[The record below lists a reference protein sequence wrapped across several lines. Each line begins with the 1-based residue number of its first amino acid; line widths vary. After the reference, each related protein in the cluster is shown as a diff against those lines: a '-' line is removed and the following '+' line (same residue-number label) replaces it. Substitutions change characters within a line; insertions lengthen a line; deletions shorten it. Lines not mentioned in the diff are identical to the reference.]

1 MKYRTKSTLLWIL
14 AFFLM
19 AASAIYQRS
28 TGPTYPKKGKVT
40 INQQEIK
47 YKLLR
52 TWEGETEAAIK
63 IEVADNSIT
72 GNYKFKRFKSH
83 DDWTEKPL
91 VREGNNLVGS
101 LPNLPPAGKMMYEVT
116 LSDGQQQF
124 KLRDESVVLRYKGA
138 VPMFVLIPHIIFIF
152 MAMMFSTRTGME
164 AIIKGKNLVSYSLW
178 TVILFAFAG
187 MFLGPVVQKY
197 AFDAYWTGWPPQLP
211 TPPSSFWHRP
221 HRQQNP
227 CCYGALGGCLFPGE
241 EKSEQ
246 MGLGA
251 CCIST
256 FIRGLSDSAQHVW
269 LGDRLHKTIVGRRH
283 KA

>member
-19 AASAIYQRS
+19 AASAVYQRS

-40 INQQEIK
+40 INNQEIK

-63 IEVADNSIT
+63 IEVADKSIT
-72 GNYKFKRFKSH
+72 GAYRFKKYKSH
-83 DDWTEKPL
+83 DEWTEKPM
-91 VREGNNLVGS
+91 VREAGNLVAL

-116 LSDGQQQF
+116 LSDRQQQI

-152 MAMMFSTRTGME
+152 MAMMFSTRAGME
-164 AIIKGKNLVSYSLW
+164 AIIKGKNLVNYSLW

-197 AFDAYWTGWPPQLP
+197 AFDAYWTGWPFGTDLTDNKTLAALVLWVVAYFQVRKSPNKWGWVLAA
-211 TPPSSFWHRP
+211 SVLLFVVYLIP
-221 HRQQNP
+221 HSMF
-227 CCYGALGGCLFPGE
+227 G
-241 EKSEQ
+241 SEIDYTKQ
-246 MGLGA
+246 
-251 CCIST
+251 
-256 FIRGLSDSAQHVW
+256 
-269 LGDRLHKTIVGRRH
+269 
-283 KA
+283 

>member
-1 MKYRTKSTLLWIL
+1 LQQFLTTLTMKYRTKSTLLWIL

-83 DDWTEKPL
+83 DEWYEKPL

-197 AFDAYWTGWPPQLP
+197 AFDAYWTGWPFGTDLTDNKTLAAMVLWVVAYFQVRKSPNKWGWVLAA
-211 TPPSSFWHRP
+211 SILLFVVYLIP
-221 HRQQNP
+221 HSMF
-227 CCYGALGGCLFPGE
+227 G
-241 EKSEQ
+241 SEIDYTKQ
-246 MGLGA
+246 
-251 CCIST
+251 
-256 FIRGLSDSAQHVW
+256 
-269 LGDRLHKTIVGRRH
+269 
-283 KA
+283 

>member
-1 MKYRTKSTLLWIL
+1 LQQFLTTLTMKYRTKSTLLWIL

-52 TWEGETEAAIK
+52 TWEGDTEAAIK

-83 DDWTEKPL
+83 DEWNEKPL

-197 AFDAYWTGWPPQLP
+197 AFDAYWTGWPFGTDLTDNKTLAAMVLWVVAYFQVRKSPNKWGWVLAA
-211 TPPSSFWHRP
+211 SVLLFVVYLIP
-221 HRQQNP
+221 HSMF
-227 CCYGALGGCLFPGE
+227 G
-241 EKSEQ
+241 SEIDYTKQ
-246 MGLGA
+246 
-251 CCIST
+251 
-256 FIRGLSDSAQHVW
+256 
-269 LGDRLHKTIVGRRH
+269 
-283 KA
+283 